1 MNEDPDPGSNAP
13 PPSLTIPL
21 TPPDE
26 AGRSPGNSK
35 NGCLIA
41 ALVAVIALCGIGVA
55 LVCGAGLWLYVF
67 KASPAPVTPEVV
79 EIIPTDNVSASA
91 TGAPGAVPTQ
101 GIAPTLT
108 PFPTN
113 TLSPAQPT
121 SPTTSAATN
130 TPTAKP
136 TWMPCAGSKY
146 SRLYVGDIAYVSF
159 DPPLPNRVRSQPSK
173 TGTYLGMLQPGE
185 RMDIIGGPEC
195 ADQAIWWQVRSLAS
209 GLTGWT
215 AEGDSKDYWLVPAP

>member
-1 MNEDPDPGSNAP
+1 MNENPDPSNNAP

-26 AGRSPGNSK
+26 GSRSPGSSK
-35 NGCLIA
+35 NGCWIA
-41 ALVAVIALCGIGVA
+41 ALVAVVALCVIGAA
-55 LVCGAGLWLYVF
+55 LVGGVGLWMYF
-67 KASPAPVTPEVV
+67 FEASPAPVTQEVV
-79 EIIPTDNVSASA
+79 EIIPTENAPAAGTESPSAI
-91 TGAPGAVPTQ
+91 PTQ

-121 SPTTSAATN
+121 IRTTPEATN
-130 TPTAKP
+130 TAPAKP

-159 DPPLPNRVRSQPSK
+159 DPPLPNRVRSQPNK
-173 TGTYLGMLQPGE
+173 AGTYLGMLQPGE